1 MEEQILKLFLYNKK
15 LRFNEMEK
23 ALKIRSN
30 KLTYHLKNLIKKGTL
45 VKEKDNYK
53 LSEHAEHLIPYLS
66 EKKNVLSVVLIH
78 LGDENAVFMHKRTK
92 RPFKDKLGLPGGRN
106 LLGESLEKSVKR
118 IMKEKHNI
126 NAKLKDIH
134 SISIESI
141 KKQGKVIQTDLIIF
155 VTATTKDK
163 ISLINVEKNKSNLIP
178 SDYKLLKQDLNKQIK
193 IKNFMTGD

>member
-1 MEEQILKLFLYNKK
+1 
-15 LRFNEMEK
+15 
-23 ALKIRSN
+23 
-30 KLTYHLKNLIKKGTL
+30 
-45 VKEKDNYK
+45 
-53 LSEHAEHLIPYLS
+53 
-66 EKKNVLSVVLIH
+66 
-78 LGDENAVFMHKRTK
+78 
-92 RPFKDKLGLPGGRN
+92 
-106 LLGESLEKSVKR
+106 
-118 IMKEKHNI
+118 MKEKHNI